1 MCAQDGR
8 RSSGSLVPRCTV
20 RAMKILFITGG
31 SPATV
36 FALAPLASAARL
48 AGHDVLVASPE
59 DMAPY
64 VTGTGLPVL
73 PVTDGT
79 MRRFMFEDR
88 AGRELSIPGDPQE
101 RIRFNGEG
109 FGRLAAAS
117 LPRLRALAAD
127 WSPDLV
133 VGGSLCYAAALLAHE
148 LRVPWVRHTWDLG
161 EPPGMD
167 AGAAAE
173 LSAELGRAG
182 LDGLPV
188 PELWV
193 DICPPGLR
201 AADPA
206 PGPRQSMRFV
216 PANLRRPLEPWMLR
230 RPDRPRVC
238 VTAGSRV
245 SGPDGVAELVDLART
260 VEGLDGELVVAAPQD
275 VADALTAAV
284 PGVRAGWFALDTLL
298 ATCDLIVH
306 HGGGQT
312 AMTALHAGVPQLLV
326 PTIPKMLEPCRRIE
340 ARGAAVVLADGE
352 QSGARIARAAAT
364 LLAGPGPRERAA
376 EIGAEIAAQPAPAR
390 VVSVLESLRA

>member
-1 MCAQDGR
+1 
-8 RSSGSLVPRCTV
+8 
-20 RAMKILFITGG
+20 MKILFVTGG

-79 MRRFMFEDR
+79 MSRFMLEDR
-88 AGRELSIPGDPQE
+88 AGRALSIPADPLE

-109 FGRLAAAS
+109 FGRLAAAT

-127 WSPDLV
+127 WAPDLV
-133 VGGSLCYAAALLAHE
+133 VGGSLCYAAPLLAHE
-148 LRVPWVRHTWDLG
+148 LGVPWVRHTWDLG

-167 AGAAAE
+167 DGAAAE
-173 LSAELGRAG
+173 LAAELDAAG
-182 LDGLPV
+182 LPALPV
-188 PELWV
+188 PALWV

-201 AADPA
+201 AARLA
-206 PGPRQSMRFV
+206 PGRRQSMRFV

-230 RPDRPRVC
+230 RAGRPRVC

-245 SGPDGVAELVDLART
+245 TGADGVAELVELART

-340 ARGAAVVLADGE
+340 ERGAAVVLAEGE
-352 QSGARIARAAAT
+352 QSGARIARAAAE
-364 LLAGPGPRERAA
+364 LLAGSRPRERAA
-376 EIGAEIAAQPAPAR
+376 EIGAEIAAQPSPDR